1 MRILDAISDK
11 ALAYVCLYLTENEA
25 ASLSR
30 ALKDLLDNPKVH
42 HCHIN
47 DADHSHEI
55 TVSIYRDGN
64 MSRFDH
70 RSQRLLAEDE

>member
-1 MRILDAISDK
+1 MRILDTISDK
-11 ALAYVCLYLTENEA
+11 ALAYVCLYLTEQEA

-30 ALKDLLDNPKVH
+30 ALKDLLDNPKAH
-42 HCHIN
+42 HSHIS

-55 TVSIYRDGN
+55 TVTIYRDDN
-64 MSRFDH
+64 LSLFDH